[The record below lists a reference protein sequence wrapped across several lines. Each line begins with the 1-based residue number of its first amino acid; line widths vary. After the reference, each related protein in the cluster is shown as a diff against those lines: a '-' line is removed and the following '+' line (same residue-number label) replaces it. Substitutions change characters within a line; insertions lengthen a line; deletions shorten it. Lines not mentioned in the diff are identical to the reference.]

1 MNSNATAQLDGL
13 SRLPPAPGSAAPQAT
28 RLTDRLAEVERIILD
43 SKQANEFEREIVW
56 RLFGVIS
63 YWARPDNEHDRKA
76 AKSKWLM
83 AEIESIISDRAKRQ
97 NDPSSAT
104 RPTRAFACNRSA
116 MAGFAAAHG

>member
-1 MNSNATAQLDGL
+1 MIQAQSCLGVCM
-13 SRLPPAPGSAAPQAT
+13 GSTEAAPQAT

-97 NDPSSAT
+97 NS
-104 RPTRAFACNRSA
+104 
-116 MAGFAAAHG
+116 